1 MIVSSGMYIE
11 GTGYDRVFRYVYRR
25 YWLGMIV
32 SSGMY
37 IEGTGY
43 GRVFRYVYRRYWLWS
58 CLQVCI

>member
-11 GTGYDRVFRYVYRR
+11 GTGYDR
-25 YWLGMIV
+25 

-43 GRVFRYVYRRYWLWS
+43 GRVFRYVYRRYWLYIEGTRVFRYVYRRYW
-58 CLQVCI
+58 L

>member
-25 YWLGMIV
+25 YWL
-32 SSGMY
+32 
-37 IEGTGY
+37 
-43 GRVFRYVYRRYWLWS
+43 WS

>member
-25 YWLGMIV
+25 YWIV

-43 GRVFRYVYRRYWLWS
+43 DRVFRYVYRRYWLWS

>member
-25 YWLGMIV
+25 Y
-32 SSGMY
+32 
-37 IEGTGY
+37 
-43 GRVFRYVYRRYWLWS
+43 